1 MLSELFYL
9 LRSRTDG
16 QYLVARPRGNP
27 PDAPPE
33 PGFLLMFKEHADA
46 LSYLNRHGA
55 AVADRF
61 AVETISGTQLTNLLK
76 RWGFEGVGVVEDPL
90 LPRVDFLRRD

>member
-55 AVADRF
+55 MVADRF
-61 AVETISGTQLTNLLK
+61 AVETISGTQLSNLLK

-90 LPRVDFLRRD
+90 LPRVDFLQRD